1 VSDPR
6 NPGGPDHPFG
16 RPRPN
21 NGPNGGPNGRNG
33 GHHGSRPH
41 GVPNRPIPFPVGGRQ
56 GGTRPEP
63 GSEFDD
69 FADEPL
75 DLVAVQADDELI
87 SALAAGMTV
96 SAPGRHGY
104 DADDKV
110 VAMLAAWKAEV
121 DDEPIPQLVDLDTA
135 VAAIESGSASNRPS
149 SRRRH
154 LIPLAGAAALLVFS
168 IAGVSI
174 GAQNA
179 DPGDALFPVT
189 QVLYQDA
196 ANSKVAKA
204 EVQDRIQ
211 QVNAKLAS
219 GDTAGAQQDLAALA
233 PLMQQIRPEEGKTY
247 LASEQT
253 FLQAK
258 AAETPP
264 GVPVDPQAPLQNGT
278 PRPKPPTPEG
288 GRDPA
293 ESSSSDPSTTTSE
306 SPSPVSPSPS
316 TGGGNP
322 NPGVDPRS
330 LRDPG
335 TGGPSTVTSVPPSSS
350 TKPPVTEGGQDPATT
365 TTTTPPPGTTTTSMG
380 PTTSEGSESSG
391 ATTTPS

>member
-1 VSDPR
+1 MSDPR

-16 RPRPN
+16 RHRPT
-21 NGPNGGPNGRNG
+21 NGGAGHGHGPNGRNG
-33 GHHGSRPH
+33 GHHGGRPH
-41 GVPNRPIPFPVGGRQ
+41 GVPNRPIPFPAGGRQ
-56 GGTRPEP
+56 GGSRPE
-63 GSEFDD
+63 FDDD

-87 SALAAGMTV
+87 NALAAGMTV

-121 DDEPIPQLVDLDTA
+121 ADEPIPQLVDLDTA
-135 VAAIESGSASNRPS
+135 VAAIESGSSAKRPS

-174 GAQNA
+174 GAQSA
-179 DPGDALFPVT
+179 DPGDTLFPVT
-189 QVLYQDA
+189 QVLYKEA
-196 ANSKVAKA
+196 ADSKVAKA
-204 EVQDRIQ
+204 EVQTRIQ
-211 QVNAKLAS
+211 QVNAKLRS
-219 GDTAGAQQDLAALA
+219 GDTVGAQQDLAALA
-233 PLMQQIRPEEGKTY
+233 PLMEQIRPEEGKTY

-253 FLQAK
+253 FLAAK

-278 PRPKPPTPEG
+278 PRPKPPVPEG
-288 GRDPA
+288 GQDPVDP
-293 ESSSSDPSTTTSE
+293 SSSDPASSTLSTLP
-306 SPSPVSPSPS
+306 PSSS
-316 TGGGNP
+316 TGGVDP
-322 NPGVDPRS
+322 ANPGPETQDPRVAGV
-330 LRDPG
+330 PG
-335 TGGPSTVTSVPPSSS
+335 GDSPAPSTSTSPSAS
-350 TKPPVTEGGQDPATT
+350 TKPPVTEGGQDGSTT

-380 PTTSEGSESSG
+380 STTSDTSE
-391 ATTTPS
+391 ATTTTS

>member
-1 VSDPR
+1 MSDPR

-16 RPRPN
+16 RHRA
-21 NGPNGGPNGRNG
+21 NGGSNGHNG
-33 GHHGSRPH
+33 HNGSGRPH
-41 GVPNRPIPFPVGGRQ
+41 GIPNRPIQFPVGGR
-56 GGTRPEP
+56 GGSRPE
-63 GSEFDD
+63 FDDD

-121 DDEPIPQLVDLDTA
+121 DDDPIPQLMDLDTA
-135 VAAIESGSASNRPS
+135 VAAIESGSPAARPS

-174 GAQNA
+174 GAQSA

-189 QVLYQDA
+189 QVLYKDA
-196 ANSKVAKA
+196 ANSKVAKV
-204 EVQDRIQ
+204 EVQQRIQ

-219 GDTAGAQQDLAALA
+219 GDTVGAQQDLAALA
-233 PLMQQIRPEEGKTY
+233 PLLEQIRPEEGRTY

-253 FLQAK
+253 FLAAK

-278 PRPKPPTPEG
+278 PRPKPPVTEG
-288 GRDPA
+288 SQDPA
-293 ESSSSDPSTTTSE
+293 ESSSSNPASSTSE
-306 SPSPVSPSPS
+306 SPSAPPPSSGPVGNDPTKPGPE
-316 TGGGNP
+316 TQDPRVAGNP
-322 NPGVDPRS
+322 AVNPA
-330 LRDPG
+330 
-335 TGGPSTVTSVPPSSS
+335 PPSSS
-350 TKPPVTEGGQDPATT
+350 TQTSPPTRPPTTEGGQDPATT
-365 TTTTPPPGTTTTSMG
+365 TTTPPPGTSTTSMG
-380 PTTSEGSESSG
+380 ATTSDSAE